1 MQRRVRKFQE
11 GRGMQD
17 SKIETAFAQLTS
29 PMVTDE
35 TRAEA
40 IQILGEAEY
49 APAVPHL
56 ITLVEGA
63 DPGTR
68 FLAAQALAN
77 IGDEAESAVPSLLK
91 ALRDD
96 DIFLRMAITGALIKI
111 GYPAVPGL
119 VKALFDNNKAVR
131 RASAKAL
138 GKIGSK
144 RAIKA
149 LQVAL
154 NDSDAGVRKF
164 SKEALERLGA

>member
-1 MQRRVRKFQE
+1 MTDPR
-11 GRGMQD
+11 
-17 SKIETAFAQLTS
+17 IEEAYQQLIQS
-29 PMVTDE
+29 TDE
-35 TRAEA
+35 EARAEA
-40 IQILGEAEY
+40 IRILGEVAY

-56 ITLVEGA
+56 AQLVAEA

-68 FLAAQALAN
+68 FLAAKALGR
-77 IGDEAESAVPSLLK
+77 IGDEAESAVPVLLK

-96 DIFLRMAITGALIKI
+96 DIFLRMAITGTLISI
-111 GYPAVPGL
+111 GHPAVPGL

-144 RAIKA
+144 RAIKP

-154 NDSDAGVRKF
+154 NDSDPSVRKF